1 MSTDATAAE
10 PATSGADE
18 PAGRGEPHEYD
29 AHTDHKPDIYYIKI
43 AFALAFIT
51 GLEVAISYAEIGAFF
66 LPALLILMA
75 IKFISVVSVFMHLKF
90 DNRIF
95 SWCFYTGLILAL
107 GVYIAAL
114 ATFQF
119 WS

>member
-1 MSTDATAAE
+1 MSTDATAADAVDQSD
-10 PATSGADE
+10 ATV
-18 PAGRGEPHEYD
+18 EPHEYD
-29 AHTDHKPDIYYIKI
+29 AHTDHKPDSFYIKV

-51 GLEVAISYAEIGAFF
+51 GLEVLVSYSDLGAFF
-66 LPALLILMA
+66 LPVLLILMA
-75 IKFISVVSVFMHLKF
+75 IKFVSVVSVFMHLRF

-95 SWCFYTGLILAL
+95 SWCFYTGLFLAL

-119 WS
+119 FT